1 MKRFFK
7 ISCLVALSPNIVFAA
22 DRPSFLVLPYLQWAT
37 QTTMDVKWE
46 TTAPTTGWVQY
57 GAAQFDAKAPN
68 LSLKSEVSVNQA
80 FHAVQLKGLE
90 PETEYFY
97 RTLNV
102 GAAGDTLYS
111 EIYPFKTAVKADTPI
126 GFIVFSDSQG
136 RPNPNVWGQIATRA
150 EAERPD
156 FAIHAGDQV
165 DNGDRFSDWV
175 GQFLPQGQPFMSKY
189 AVYATI
195 GNHERD
201 AASFHKYL
209 GHPEKKRV
217 FTVTYGNTQIILFDS
232 NQDMSAGS
240 VHYKELEAELSKA
253 SARWVI
259 VTHHHCIY
267 SSDND
272 DHGNTRT
279 AKSTLGIPRL
289 AHLPAL
295 YEQYGVD
302 LVFYGH
308 VHTYERTWPILN
320 NKVDNKKGTVYVQ
333 IGGNGGG
340 LETPA
345 PLRSW
350 FTNKLYYGHHFGNVR
365 IAGDELHFQAITA
378 EGQIIDQ
385 FQLVKA
391 EK

>member
-1 MKRFFK
+1 MKRF
-7 ISCLVALSPNIVFAA
+7 ISLLVLISLVQNGAIAVEKPTFM
-22 DRPSFLVLPYLQWAT
+22 VLPYLQWAT
-37 QTTMDVKWE
+37 QTSIEVRWE
-46 TTAPTTGWVQY
+46 TVEPAKGWVQY
-57 GAAQFDAKAPN
+57 GPALLNAKEPN
-68 LSLKSEVSVNQA
+68 LSLKTAVNDA
-80 FHAVQLKGLE
+80 REFHVTKLTGLE
-90 PETEYFY
+90 PETAYFY
-97 RTLNV
+97 QTVNV
-102 GAAGDTLYS
+102 GANGDTLYS
-111 EIYPFKTAVKADTPI
+111 NVYPFMTAVKTDTPI

-150 EAERPD
+150 EAERPH

-189 AVYATI
+189 NVYATI

-201 AASFHKYL
+201 ASSFHKYL

-217 FTVTYGNTQIILFDS
+217 FTVTYGNTQVIFFDS
-232 NQDMSAGS
+232 NQDMSVGS
-240 VHYKELEAELSKA
+240 KYYKELEAELAKA
-253 SARWVI
+253 SARWII

-272 DHGNTRT
+272 DHGNTRF
-279 AKSTLGIPRL
+279 AKSTLGITRL
-289 AHLPAL
+289 QHLPAL
-295 YEQYGVD
+295 YEKYNVD

-320 NKVDNKKGTVYVQ
+320 NKVDHKKGVVYVQ

-365 IAGDELHFQAITA
+365 VAGDELHFQAITP

-385 FQLVKA
+385 FELVKA